1 LEERRKKR
9 IDTALQQLGLAGGAT
24 VAVARHGYGLPR
36 VDVNTRFGFIK
47 YASADKNKKDKT
59 KWMDQPERH
68 PLSFVRGSP
77 TEGNNETA
85 QKAEA
90 DTLVDTTNTL
100 TPPRA
105 SASVSPA
112 QELKHFP

>member
-1 LEERRKKR
+1 ML
-9 IDTALQQLGLAGGAT
+9 ALDLSNM
-24 VAVARHGYGLPR
+24 P
-36 VDVNTRFGFIK
+36 
-47 YASADKNKKDKT
+47 
-59 KWMDQPERH
+59 DQPERH

-77 TEGNNETA
+77 MEGKNDTN

-90 DTLVDTTNTL
+90 DTVVDTTNTL

-112 QELKHFP
+112 QELK